1 MVFDIKEYDLG
12 VKVFSPKINTDKRGY
27 VSEIFR
33 NNWTDFFGEDAPK
46 QINISKSNPGVIRAW
61 HRHKN
66 NQIDFFTVL
75 KGKMKIC
82 ICDNDKT
89 SPTFGKLVEI
99 IADEN
104 HLQIIK
110 VPGHFWHGT
119 KTLGNESSL
128 TLYFINNLYDYQNP
142 DEERMDW
149 NDQSIID
156 PLTDKPYDWNKI
168 D

>member
-1 MVFDIKEYDLG
+1 MKLDIKEYDLG
-12 VKVFSPKINTDKRGY
+12 VKVFSPKINNDERGF
-27 VSEIFR
+27 VSEVFR
-33 NNWTDFFGEDAPK
+33 SNWNEFFGNEIPQ

-82 ICDNDKT
+82 VYDDNKKST
-89 SPTFGKLVEI
+89 TFGKLVEI

-104 HLQIIK
+104 NLQIIK

-119 KTLGNESSL
+119 KTIGTQSSY
-128 TLYFINNLYDYQNP
+128 TIYFINNLYNYDNP
-142 DEERMDW
+142 DEERIPW
-149 NDQSIID
+149 NDQSVID
-156 PLTDKPYDWNKI
+156 PITKKPYDWNK
-168 D
+168 DD